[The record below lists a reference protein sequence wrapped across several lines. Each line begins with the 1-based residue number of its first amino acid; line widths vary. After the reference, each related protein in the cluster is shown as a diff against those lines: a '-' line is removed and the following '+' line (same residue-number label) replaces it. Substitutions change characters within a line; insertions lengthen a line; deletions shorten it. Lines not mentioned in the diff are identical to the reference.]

1 MPAARRPLL
10 PPITTMNARV
20 GVRVNA
26 VGGGTTE
33 YLRRAVRFL
42 AGSGISLTLV
52 DDAAN
57 EEAELTITNTGGGGG
72 GSAPTTQVMSYRL
85 FTSGVGAA
93 STTALTTDYT
103 IAVDPTT
110 TAATVNLPAAATVTG
125 QIFAIKH
132 VNGSANTVTIDAS
145 GAETIDGATTLV
157 LTAYNAA
164 TVQSTGSA
172 WVVL

>member
-10 PPITTMNARV
+10 PPRANMNARV

-26 VGGGTTE
+26 PGGGTTE

-42 AGSGISLTLV
+42 AGSGITLSLV

-57 EEAELTITNTGGGGG
+57 EEAELTITSTGGGG

-103 IAVDPTT
+103 IGVDPTT

-125 QIFAIKH
+125 QLFVVKH
-132 VNGSANTVTIDAS
+132 LNGSANTVTIDAN

-172 WVVL
+172 WVIL

>member
-1 MPAARRPLL
+1 
-10 PPITTMNARV
+10 MNARV

-26 VGGGTTE
+26 TGGGTTE

-52 DDAAN
+52 DDSAN
-57 EEAELTITNTGGGGG
+57 EEAELTITSTGGG

-93 STTALTTDYT
+93 STLALTTDYT
-103 IAVDPTT
+103 IGVDPTT

-132 VNGSANTVTIDAS
+132 VNSSANTVTIDAS
-145 GAETIDGATTLV
+145 GSETIDGATTLV
-157 LTAYNAA
+157 LTAYNSA

>member
-1 MPAARRPLL
+1 
-10 PPITTMNARV
+10 MNARV

-26 VGGGTTE
+26 AGGGTTE

-57 EEAELTITNTGGGGG
+57 EEAELTITSSGGG

-85 FTSGVGAA
+85 FTAGVGAA

-110 TAATVNLPAAATVTG
+110 TGATVNLPAASTVTG
-125 QIFAIKH
+125 QLFVVKH
-132 VNGSANTVTIDAS
+132 VNASANTVTIDAS
-145 GAETIDGATTLV
+145 GSETIDGNLTLV
-157 LTAYNAA
+157 LTAYNSA

>member
-10 PPITTMNARV
+10 PPRAKMNARV

-26 VGGGTTE
+26 PGGGTTE

-42 AGSGISLTLV
+42 AGSGITLSLV
-52 DDAAN
+52 DDAVN
-57 EEAELTITNTGGGGG
+57 EEAELTITSTGGGG

-125 QIFAIKH
+125 QIFVVKH
-132 VNGSANTVTIDAS
+132 LNGSANTVTIDAN

>member
-10 PPITTMNARV
+10 PPIANMNARV

-26 VGGGTTE
+26 VGGGTTQ

-42 AGSGISLTLV
+42 AGSGITLSLA
-52 DDAAN
+52 DDSAN
-57 EEAELTITNTGGGGG
+57 EEAELTITSTGG
-72 GSAPTTQVMSYRL
+72 GSAPTTQVMAYRL

-103 IAVDPTT
+103 IAVNPTA

-125 QIFAIKH
+125 QILVVKH
-132 VNGSANTVTIDAS
+132 LNSSANTVTIDAN
-145 GAETIDGATTLV
+145 GAETIDGNLTLV
-157 LTAYNAA
+157 LTAYTAA
-164 TVQSTGSA
+164 TVQSIGSA
-172 WVVL
+172 WVIL

>member
-10 PPITTMNARV
+10 PPIANMNARV

-26 VGGGTTE
+26 VGGGTTQ

-42 AGSGISLTLV
+42 AGSGITLSLV

-57 EEAELTITNTGGGGG
+57 EEAELTITSTGGGG

-125 QIFAIKH
+125 QIFVVKH
-132 VNGSANTVTIDAS
+132 LNSSANTVTIDAN

>member
-1 MPAARRPLL
+1 
-10 PPITTMNARV
+10 MNARV

-26 VGGGTTE
+26 AGGGTTE

-42 AGSGISLTLV
+42 AGSGITLTLS

-57 EEAELTITNTGGGGG
+57 EEAELTITSTGGGG
-72 GSAPTTQVMSYRL
+72 GSAPSTQVMSYRL

-103 IAVDPTT
+103 IGVDPTT
-110 TAATVNLPAAATVTG
+110 TGATVNLPAASTVTG
-125 QIFAIKH
+125 QIFVVKH
-132 VNGSANTVTIDAS
+132 LNSSANNVTIDANGS
-145 GAETIDGATTLV
+145 ETIDGSLTLV
-157 LTAYNAA
+157 LTAYNSA

-172 WVVL
+172 WVIL

>member
-10 PPITTMNARV
+10 PPRANMNARV
-20 GVRVNA
+20 GVRINA
-26 VGGGTTE
+26 PGGGTTE

-42 AGSGISLTLV
+42 AGSGITLSLV

-57 EEAELTITNTGGGGG
+57 EEAELTITSTGGGG

-103 IAVDPTT
+103 IGVDPTT

-125 QIFAIKH
+125 QIFVVKH
-132 VNGSANTVTIDAS
+132 LNSSANTVTIDAN

-172 WVVL
+172 WVIL

>member
-10 PPITTMNARV
+10 PPIANMNARV

-26 VGGGTTE
+26 VGGGTTQ

-42 AGSGISLTLV
+42 AGSGITLSLV
-52 DDAAN
+52 DDSAN
-57 EEAELTITNTGGGGG
+57 EEAELTITSTGGGG

-103 IAVDPTT
+103 IGVDPTT

-132 VNGSANTVTIDAS
+132 VNSSANTVTIDAN

-172 WVVL
+172 WVIL

>member
-10 PPITTMNARV
+10 PPIANMNARV

-26 VGGGTTE
+26 VGGGTTQ

-42 AGSGISLTLV
+42 AGSGITLSLV

-57 EEAELTITNTGGGGG
+57 EEAELTITSTGGGG

-103 IAVDPTT
+103 IGVDPTT

-125 QIFAIKH
+125 QIFVVKH
-132 VNGSANTVTIDAS
+132 LNSSANTVTIDAN

-172 WVVL
+172 WVIL

>member
-10 PPITTMNARV
+10 PPIANMNARI

-26 VGGGTTE
+26 VGGGTTQ

-42 AGSGISLTLV
+42 AGSGITLSLA
-52 DDAAN
+52 DDAGN
-57 EEAELTITNTGGGGG
+57 EEAELTITSTGG
-72 GSAPTTQVMSYRL
+72 GSAPTTQIMAYRL

-103 IAVDPTT
+103 IGVNPTT
-110 TAATVNLPAAATVTG
+110 TPATVNLPAAATVTG
-125 QIFAIKH
+125 QIFVVKH
-132 VNGSANTVTIDAS
+132 LNGSANTVTIDAN
-145 GAETIDGATTLV
+145 GAETIDGSLTLV

>member
-1 MPAARRPLL
+1 MPPR
-10 PPITTMNARV
+10 TNSNARV

-26 VGGGTTE
+26 TGGGTTE

-42 AGSGISLTLV
+42 AGSGITLALV
-52 DDAAN
+52 DDSAN
-57 EEAELTITNTGGGGG
+57 EEAELTITSTGGG

-85 FTSGVGAA
+85 FTAGVGAS
-93 STTALTTDYT
+93 STTALTADYT

-110 TAATVNLPAAATVTG
+110 TAATVNLPAASTVTG
-125 QIFAIKH
+125 QLFVVKH
-132 VNGSANTVTIDAS
+132 VNASVNTVTLDANGS
-145 GAETIDGATTLV
+145 ETIDGNLTLV

-172 WVVL
+172 WVIL

>member
-10 PPITTMNARV
+10 PPRAKMNARV

-26 VGGGTTE
+26 PGGGTTE

-42 AGSGISLTLV
+42 AGSGITLSLV

-57 EEAELTITNTGGGGG
+57 EEVELTITSTGGGG

-132 VNGSANTVTIDAS
+132 LNSSANTVTIDAN

-172 WVVL
+172 WVIL

>member
-1 MPAARRPLL
+1 
-10 PPITTMNARV
+10 MNARV

-26 VGGGTTE
+26 TGGGTTE

-42 AGSGISLTLV
+42 AGSGITLALV

-57 EEAELTITNTGGGGG
+57 EEAELTITSTGGGG

-103 IAVDPTT
+103 IGVDPTT
-110 TAATVNLPAAATVTG
+110 TGATVNLPAASTVTG
-125 QIFAIKH
+125 QIFVVKH
-132 VNGSANTVTIDAS
+132 LNSSANNVTIDAS
-145 GAETIDGATTLV
+145 GSETIDGSLTLV

-172 WVVL
+172 WVIL

>member
-10 PPITTMNARV
+10 PPKANMNARV

-26 VGGGTTE
+26 TGGGTTE

-42 AGSGISLTLV
+42 AGSGITLSLV

-57 EEAELTITNTGGGGG
+57 EEAELTITSSGGGG
-72 GSAPTTQVMSYRL
+72 GSAPSTQVMSYRL
-85 FTSGVGAA
+85 FTAGVGAA

-103 IAVDPTT
+103 IGVDPTT
-110 TAATVNLPAAATVTG
+110 TGATVNLPAASTVTG
-125 QIFAIKH
+125 QVFVVKH
-132 VNGSANTVTIDAS
+132 INSSANNVTIDANS
-145 GAETIDGATTLV
+145 SETIDGSLTLV

-172 WVVL
+172 WVIL

>member
-10 PPITTMNARV
+10 PPKATMNARV
-20 GVRVNA
+20 GVRINA
-26 VGGGTTE
+26 TGGGTTE

-42 AGSGISLTLV
+42 AGSGITLSLA
-52 DDAAN
+52 DDSAN
-57 EEAELTITNTGGGGG
+57 EEAELTITSTGGGGG
-72 GSAPTTQVMSYRL
+72 SSPTTQVMSYRL
-85 FTSGVGAA
+85 FTAGVGAA

-132 VNGSANTVTIDAS
+132 VNGSANTVTIDAN
-145 GAETIDGATTLV
+145 GAETIDGNLTLV
-157 LTAYNAA
+157 LTAYNSA

>member
-10 PPITTMNARV
+10 PPRANMNARV

-26 VGGGTTE
+26 PGGGTTE

-42 AGSGISLTLV
+42 AGSGITLSLV

-57 EEAELTITNTGGGGG
+57 EEAELTITSTGGGG

-132 VNGSANTVTIDAS
+132 LNSSVNTVTIDAS

-157 LTAYNAA
+157 LTSYNAA

>member
-1 MPAARRPLL
+1 
-10 PPITTMNARV
+10 MNGRV
-20 GVRVNA
+20 GVRINA
-26 VGGGTTE
+26 PGGGTTE

-42 AGSGISLTLV
+42 AGSGITLSLV
-52 DDAAN
+52 DDAVN
-57 EEAELTITNTGGGGG
+57 EEAELTITSTGGG

-132 VNGSANTVTIDAS
+132 VNSSANTVTIDAS

>member
-10 PPITTMNARV
+10 PPIANMNARV

-26 VGGGTTE
+26 VGGGTTQ

-42 AGSGISLTLV
+42 AGSGITLSLA
-52 DDAAN
+52 DDSAN
-57 EEAELTITNTGGGGG
+57 EEAELTITSTGGG

-103 IAVDPTT
+103 IGVDPTT

-125 QIFAIKH
+125 QLFVVKH
-132 VNGSANTVTIDAS
+132 LNGSANTVTIDAS

>member
-1 MPAARRPLL
+1 
-10 PPITTMNARV
+10 MNARV

-26 VGGGTTE
+26 TGGGTTE

-42 AGSGISLTLV
+42 AGSGITLALV

-57 EEAELTITNTGGGGG
+57 EEAELTITSTGGGG

-132 VNGSANTVTIDAS
+132 VNASANTVTIDAS
-145 GAETIDGATTLV
+145 GSETIDGNLTLV
-157 LTAYNAA
+157 LTAYNSA

>member
-10 PPITTMNARV
+10 PPIANMNARV
-20 GVRVNA
+20 GVRINA
-26 VGGGTTE
+26 VGGGTTQ

-42 AGSGISLTLV
+42 AGSGITLSLA
-52 DDAAN
+52 DDAVN
-57 EEAELTITNTGGGGG
+57 EEAELTITSTGG

-103 IAVDPTT
+103 IGVNPTT

-125 QIFAIKH
+125 QIFVVKH
-132 VNGSANTVTIDAS
+132 LNSSANTVTIDAN
-145 GAETIDGATTLV
+145 GAETIDGSLTLV

>member
-1 MPAARRPLL
+1 MPPR
-10 PPITTMNARV
+10 TNSNARV
-20 GVRVNA
+20 GVRLPA
-26 VGGGTTE
+26 TGGGTTE
-33 YLRRAVRFL
+33 YLRRAIRFI
-42 AGSGISLTLV
+42 AGSGISYTMV
-52 DDAAN
+52 DDPAN
-57 EEAELTITNTGGGGG
+57 EEVELTITSTGGGG

-125 QIFAIKH
+125 QIFAVKH
-132 VNGSANTVTIDAS
+132 LNSSANTVTIDAS

-157 LTAYNAA
+157 LTAYTSA

>member
-10 PPITTMNARV
+10 PPRANMNARV

-26 VGGGTTE
+26 PGGGTTE

-42 AGSGISLTLV
+42 AGSGITLSLV

-57 EEAELTITNTGGGGG
+57 EEAELTITSTGGGG

-125 QIFAIKH
+125 QLFVVKH
-132 VNGSANTVTIDAS
+132 LNSSANTVTIDAS

-157 LTAYNAA
+157 LTSYNAA

>member
-10 PPITTMNARV
+10 PPKANMNARV

-26 VGGGTTE
+26 AGGGTTE

-42 AGSGISLTLV
+42 AGSGITLALV
-52 DDAAN
+52 DDSAN
-57 EEAELTITNTGGGGG
+57 EEAELTITSTGGG

-85 FTSGVGAA
+85 FTAGVGAA

-110 TAATVNLPAAATVTG
+110 TAATVNLPAASTVTG
-125 QIFAIKH
+125 QLFVVKH
-132 VNGSANTVTIDAS
+132 LNASANTVTLDAS
-145 GAETIDGATTLV
+145 GSETIDGNLTLV
-157 LTAYNAA
+157 LTAYNSA

-172 WVVL
+172 WVIL

>member
-1 MPAARRPLL
+1 
-10 PPITTMNARV
+10 MNARV

-26 VGGGTTE
+26 TGGGTTE

-42 AGSGISLTLV
+42 AGSGITLALV

-57 EEAELTITNTGGGGG
+57 EEAELTITSTGGG

-85 FTSGVGAA
+85 FTAGVGAA

-110 TAATVNLPAAATVTG
+110 TAATVNLPAASTVTG
-125 QIFAIKH
+125 QLFVVKH
-132 VNGSANTVTIDAS
+132 VNASTNTVTLDAN
-145 GAETIDGATTLV
+145 GAETIDGNLTLI
-157 LTAYNAA
+157 LTAYNSA

-172 WVVL
+172 WVIL